1 MMDAVA
7 SLLGGARRRRTR
19 VRGFAPWRPHDE
31 TLRLLELVRAVLV
44 EYAEYLPL
52 TLRQVFYRLLGAH
65 GYAKT
70 EQAYERLGETLNR
83 ARRARLISM
92 GDIRDDG
99 GTTIA
104 ANMWAS
110 AEEFLD
116 TVRDQAGRLM
126 LDRTAGQRKRLVVT
140 CEAAGMVSQLARVA
154 NSYGITVMS
163 SGGFESV
170 TDQPTE
176 VLDIGDQDASGAHKY
191 LAYCED
197 IIAFTRELGGEATFT
212 RLAVTPQQIHDLR
225 LPTAPPKPTDRRAFR
240 GQTCQAEAIAPDV
253 LADILRSAIEAR
265 IDHAAYARVLRRE
278 RKVRRELIARLDG

>member
-70 EQAYERLGETLNR
+70 EQAYERLGETLN
-83 ARRARLISM
+83 RARLISM

-265 IDHAAYARVLRRE
+265 IDHAAYARVLRHE